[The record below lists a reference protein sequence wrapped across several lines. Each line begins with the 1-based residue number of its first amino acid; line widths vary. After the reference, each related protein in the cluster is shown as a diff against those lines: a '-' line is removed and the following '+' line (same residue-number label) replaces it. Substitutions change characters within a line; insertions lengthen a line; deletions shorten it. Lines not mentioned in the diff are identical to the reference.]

1 MKEPIIGKKILTVMF
16 GILLI
21 GGAAAILGFYRGAK
35 NTERPFDS
43 GMEEYDADI
52 FV

>member
-1 MKEPIIGKKILTVMF
+1 MREAINDNRLLSVMF

-35 NTERPFDS
+35 NIQRPFTS
-43 GMEEYDADI
+43 ITGEYNADI

>member
-1 MKEPIIGKKILTVMF
+1 VREPIIDKKILTVMF

-21 GGAAAILGFYRGAK
+21 GGAAAFLGFYRGAK
-35 NTERPFDS
+35 NTQPPFGS
-43 GMEEYDADI
+43 IMEEYDADI